1 MPDDHATEAQPPSD
15 AAARLE
21 LFRERVLA
29 DERLQGE
36 LAQQIDLVAFIEL
49 VVARARE
56 AGIDLSRDQLIAWTR
71 RDPLGLSRLQAANEP
86 MAGWPGKDWLPTHA
100 NLAPPPGVDW
110 IHMGGE
116 RLTDP
121 FYEGSMVQA
130 RARPFNWMFHRR
142 TRLDA
147 FVAPADE
154 IRAPN
159 GFIFHL
165 SRCGSTLAA
174 QMLAA
179 VPRHTVISEAP
190 PIDEAVQLEAIGQGA
205 FDGLLAAMVGAVG
218 RRRFAE
224 ERQLFLKTDTWH
236 AMALP
241 LYRRTFPA
249 TPWVFLYRDPLEV
262 LVSQMRTRA
271 LFTLPGA
278 LPAHVHGLEAD
289 GMLDDEYCA
298 RVMARVCE
306 AAAGGLSLGG
316 GLLVNYRELPQALW
330 TRILPHFGV
339 EVGDA
344 DRALMARAAQQN
356 AKEPFRAF
364 EPDSEAKRRDAKP
377 RLLELVEKHL
387 AEPYRKLEALREA
400 AL

>member
-1 MPDDHATEAQPPSD
+1 MPEDHATDAQRTLD
-15 AAARLE
+15 AAQLD

-29 DERLQGE
+29 DAQLQGE
-36 LAQQIDLVAFIEL
+36 LSQQVELDALIEL
-49 VVARARE
+49 VVTRATE
-56 AGIDLSRDQLIAWTR
+56 AGIDLSRDQLLLSTQP
-71 RDPLGLSRLQAANEP
+71 DPLGLSRLRATSEP
-86 MAGWPGKDWLPTHA
+86 IAGWAGEDWLPVHVT
-100 NLAPPPGVDW
+100 LAPAPCIDW
-110 IHMGGE
+110 IHMGGA

-121 FYEGSMVQA
+121 FYEGSMVRA

-159 GFIFHL
+159 GVIFHL

-190 PIDEAVQLEAIGQGA
+190 PIDEAVQLESLGQGA

-224 ERQLFLKTDTWH
+224 ERQLFLKTDSWH
-236 AMALP
+236 TLALP

-262 LVSQMRTRA
+262 LVSQMRTRT

-278 LPAHVHGLEAD
+278 LPAHVLGIEAA
-289 GMLDDEYCA
+289 GMQDDEYCA
-298 RVMARVCE
+298 RVVARVCE
-306 AAAGGLSLGG
+306 AAAAGLSLGG

-344 DRALMARAAQQN
+344 DRAEMARAAQRD

-364 EPDSEAKRRDAKP
+364 EPDSQAKRRDAQP
-377 RLLELVEKHL
+377 RLFELVEQHL